1 LQMNAHCGSYQQK
14 KYTRHP
20 KLIKSIMVK
29 NTVGSSRIFNFY
41 LDEGNAI
48 YYAACNLLLYNTI
61 WHPLATGLQI
71 TGQLL
76 ASYATW

>member
-1 LQMNAHCGSYQQK
+1 
-14 KYTRHP
+14 
-20 KLIKSIMVK
+20 MVK